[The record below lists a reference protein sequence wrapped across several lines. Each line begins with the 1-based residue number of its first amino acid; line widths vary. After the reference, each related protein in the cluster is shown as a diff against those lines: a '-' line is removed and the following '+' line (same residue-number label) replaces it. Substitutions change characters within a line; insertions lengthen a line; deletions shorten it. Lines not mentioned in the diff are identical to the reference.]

1 MTVDRGATIPPAT
14 VGRLALYLRV
24 LAALPADSV
33 VSSDALAQAAGVNA
47 ATLRR
52 DLSHVGSS
60 GVRGVGYQVAGLV
73 EQVEHTLG
81 LRRTH
86 AVALVGVGN
95 LGQALAGY
103 AGFSARGFAVTA
115 LFDVDPA
122 RVGTVVGGVEVRH
135 VGELV
140 RVCAERGVTIGVVAT
155 PADAAQHAC
164 DHLVA
169 AGVRC
174 ILDFAPTRLS
184 VPPGV
189 EVRKVDLGVEMQIL
203 SFHHH
208 QLDPLE
214 PVGTP
219 RPDALCAARPPGAG
233 VDPSPTGQPTG
244 RTPRSLPPTA
254 GAVDAVLGAGTSRKV
269 HG

>member
-1 MTVDRGATIPPAT
+1 MTVDRGATIPAAT

-24 LAALPADSV
+24 LAGLPADSV
-33 VSSDALAQAAGVNA
+33 VSSDALAGAAGVNA

-60 GVRGVGYQVAGLV
+60 GVRGVGYEVAGLV
-73 EQVEHTLG
+73 DQVEHTLG

-103 AGFSARGFAVTA
+103 AGFSARGFGLAA
-115 LFDVDPA
+115 LFDVDPG
-122 RVGTVVGGVEVRH
+122 RVGTVVGDVEVQH
-135 VGELV
+135 VDELA
-140 RVCAERGVTIGVVAT
+140 RVCTERGVTIGVVAT
-155 PADAAQHAC
+155 PAEAAQHAC
-164 DHLVA
+164 DLLVA

-208 QLDPLE
+208 HQLDPGE
-214 PVGTP
+214 PVTATP
-219 RPDALCAARPPGAG
+219 ADALCAARPPTSG
-233 VDPSPTGQPTG
+233 VGPARSGQPTT
-244 RTPRSLPPTA
+244 RSPRSAGPPA
-254 GAVDAVLGAGTSRKV
+254 SDAVVGAGTARKV